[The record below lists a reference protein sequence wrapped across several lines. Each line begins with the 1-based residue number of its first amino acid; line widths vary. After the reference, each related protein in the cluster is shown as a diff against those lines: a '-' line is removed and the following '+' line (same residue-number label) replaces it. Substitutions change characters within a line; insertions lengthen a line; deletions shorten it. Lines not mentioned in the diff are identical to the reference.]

1 MRSMKPNFET
11 SRRALARVRRRA
23 APIFFAAALCAGT
36 LLAQS
41 EGRWEASLFGGGY
54 FGSRISLTPST
65 ATEIGDTGAYG
76 LRLSFGVTKHFALE
90 TTFSHARPSLTSKDL
105 VTGASLGPSSSFDVS
120 TYELNGLFGWGHGRT
135 RGYFGLGFGA
145 MHLGLPQ
152 ELDPGTRLTANIAIG
167 GKYFFTDDLAVR
179 VDARYRWRVT
189 DTRLGTVICGSE
201 GCNAFT
207 TNLYS
212 SAEITAGITYRFG
225 PRIEADS
232 AGTASAFSSGEK
244 QFWRAAGEVALLE

>member
-36 LLAQS
+36 LFAQS
-41 EGRWEASLFGGGY
+41 DSRWEASLFGGGY

-90 TTFSHARPSLTSKDL
+90 TTFSHARPSLTSKDP
-105 VTGASLGPSSSFDVS
+105 VSGASLGPSSSFDVN
-120 TYELNGLFGWGHGRT
+120 TYELNGLFGWGRGRT

-152 ELDPGTRLTANIAIG
+152 ELDPGTRFTANIAIG
-167 GKYFFTDDLAVR
+167 GKYFFTDDLALR
-179 VDARYRWRVT
+179 LDARYRWRVT
-189 DTRLGTVICGSE
+189 DTRVGTVVCGSE
-201 GCNAFT
+201 GCQPFT

-212 SAEITAGITYRFG
+212 SAEITAGLTYRFG
-225 PRIEADS
+225 PPADRDS
-232 AGTASAFSSGEK
+232 SVMTSGSSG
-244 QFWRAAGEVALLE
+244 GE